1 MASKE
6 KVLSVEKLSIEYIS
20 KRGAVQAVRNVSF
33 DLYAGENLCIIGE
46 SGSGKTT
53 MGMSLV
59 KLSPPSAVIKE
70 GNIVYTLG
78 GKQYDVR
85 AMSESQ
91 LRAFRW
97 KEVAMVFQGA
107 LNAFNPVIRIKKQFL
122 ETGWA
127 HGMKNN
133 NEIIRRSEELLRFV
147 QLDPNRVLNAYQ
159 HELSG
164 GMKQRVLI
172 AMSLLLDPKILIMDE
187 CTSALDILTQRNII
201 NLLKRIKAEMG
212 IAFIFV
218 SHDLSLAAELADRIV
233 TVYAGRV
240 VEMGTTE
247 DIFKNATHPY
257 TRGLIKATPTVTG
270 EEEGLS
276 SIKGTPPDLI
286 HLPAGCKFNPRC
298 EFPCQECYED
308 EPELVAIGK
317 EHYVAC
323 LRAGQPRS

>member
-1 MASKE
+1 MAPKE

-107 LNAFNPVIRIKKQFL
+107 LNAFNPVIRINKQFL

-187 CTSALDILTQRNII
+187 CTSALDILTQRTII

-247 DIFKNATHPY
+247 DIFKNAVHPY

-270 EEEGLS
+270 EEEGLT

-286 HLPAGCKFNPRC
+286 RLPAGCKFNPRC
-298 EFPCQECYED
+298 EFPCKECYED

-323 LRAGQPRS
+323 LRADQSRS